1 MFKPNDRI
9 ALAVSGGKDSL
20 SLLHI
25 LDKIESDFSE
35 SEIIVVAVDEGIEHY
50 RTEALD
56 ILEDNCKNIGLN
68 YHIISFKELYGYT
81 LDEIIKLSRDKN
93 GLLPCSICGV
103 FRRRALNVIARKVQ
117 ATKLATAHN
126 LDDEIQTMMLN
137 LIRGDVTR
145 IQRIKPVQDF
155 SQHFVQRVKPFCK
168 VLEKEIALYA
178 YFKNITFQ
186 TFPCPYAGTALRND
200 VRKMLNQLET
210 KHPGTKFSINRAFEK
225 IQPAIKVFSPSFEI
239 RKCLKCGEVTVNEIC
254 RPCHILKDLD
264 LK

>member
-1 MFKPNDRI
+1 MK
-9 ALAVSGGKDSL
+9 
-20 SLLHI
+20 I
-25 LDKIESDFSE
+25 LDIPLDIFFDISKSFSE
-35 SEIIVVAVDEGIEHY
+35 KENDEEKWYIEGYATTKNADFVGDFVTEEAIKNSEKD
-50 RTEALD
+50 L
-56 ILEDNCKNIGLN
+56 LKNSTVLRN
-68 YHIISFKELYGYT
+68 
-81 LDEIIKLSRDKN
+81 
-93 GLLPCSICGV
+93 
-103 FRRRALNVIARKVQ
+103 
-117 ATKLATAHN
+117 HN

-155 SQHFVQRVKPFCK
+155 SQHFVQRVKPFCE

-200 VRKMLNQLET
+200 VRNMLNQLET

-225 IQPAIKVFSPSFEI
+225 IRSSIKVFSPSFEI
-239 RKCLKCGEVTVNEIC
+239 RKCLKCGDVTVNEIC
-254 RPCHILKDLD
+254 RPCHILNDLD